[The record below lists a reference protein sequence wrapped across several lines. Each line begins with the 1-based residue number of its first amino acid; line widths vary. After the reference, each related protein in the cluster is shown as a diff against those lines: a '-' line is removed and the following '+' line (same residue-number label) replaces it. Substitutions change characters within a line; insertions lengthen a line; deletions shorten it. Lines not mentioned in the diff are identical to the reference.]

1 MTNDKLVLAVV
12 VHSNRLVNLKKYIKG
27 KKDKTTFEMLFICN
41 KVYLIDTSTRKIL
54 KFGICEVLVNNLN
67 DLVVQKI
74 KIDLDNLKLNLEYNS
89 VYRVFLFYENNY
101 MDSIPLPYNEKTRE
115 EKIKELKA
123 RYKILNKVFSVDTE
137 SIEKIAKKMLKDD

>member
-12 VHSNRLVNLKKYIKG
+12 VHSNRLGNLKKYIKS
-27 KKDKTTFEMLFICN
+27 KKDKTIFEMLFICN
-41 KVYLIDTSTRKIL
+41 KVYLIDTQTRKIL
-54 KFGICEVLVNNLN
+54 KFGICEVLLNKLN

-115 EKIKELKA
+115 EKLKELKA
-123 RYKILNKVFSVDTE
+123 RYKIINKVFSVDTE
-137 SIEKIAKKMLKDD
+137 SIEKIAKKMLKED